1 MSTTE
6 YDMDLGISSP
16 EPVTGLEVT
25 LYDKN
30 SAEHVRHRL
39 RYSNYYHI

>member
-1 MSTTE
+1 MSITE
-6 YDMDLGISSP
+6 LFITHDKDLGISSP

-30 SAEHVRHRL
+30 SPQHVRHRL
-39 RYSNYYHI
+39 SYSN